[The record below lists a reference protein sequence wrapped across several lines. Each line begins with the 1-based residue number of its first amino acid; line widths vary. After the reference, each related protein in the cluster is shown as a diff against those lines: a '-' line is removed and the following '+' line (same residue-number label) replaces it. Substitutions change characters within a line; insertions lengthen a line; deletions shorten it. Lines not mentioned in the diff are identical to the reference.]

1 MAMTRQSAEE
11 KVVGQRM
18 ASIHISKKIAGLEEA
33 QLLKATKTSSW
44 LDGILLRFQFAK
56 TVQARIL
63 QANSSFSVSG
73 LILTSLG
80 LLIAG
85 YAITWLFAPLVLID
99 LGAGAALGFLPYGIL
114 SFKCRKRVN
123 AFNAVLP
130 EAIDMLARAL
140 RAGHSVVGALEMLAE
155 NAQQPAAFEF
165 GEVFKQL
172 NLGLSIRDALVQL
185 LDRVPSPDLRVLV
198 TAIMVQKDTGG
209 NLVEILDRTVFVIRE
224 RLRIQGEIQVQTA
237 QGRLTGWILSG
248 LPVVM
253 MVLLNL
259 VSPGYSSI
267 LFHDPIGSQA
277 DLPWP
282 RDAAGWQRDHP
293 SHREWDRG
301 LARYEPGI
309 LHGRRAY
316 RLSGFCA
323 AARAGDPAALAR
335 RQTNSADGAKQ
346 SSG

>member
-1 MAMTRQSAEE
+1 MALLVLTFISIVLATFVLVIAMTRQSAEE
-11 KVVGQRM
+11 KIVDQRM
-18 ASIHISKKIAGLEEA
+18 ASIHISQKKDGLEAA
-33 QLLKATKTSSW
+33 QLLKATRKRSW
-44 LDGILLRFQFAK
+44 LDGILLRFQFGK

-63 QANSSFSVSG
+63 QANSSSSVGG

-85 YAITWLFAPLVLID
+85 FGITWLFAPMVLID
-99 LGAGAALGFLPYGIL
+99 IGAGAALSVLPYGIL
-114 SFKCRKRVN
+114 SFKCKKRISS
-123 AFNAVLP
+123 FNAVLP

-172 NLGLSIRDALVQL
+172 NLGLSIRDALMQL

-253 MVLLNL
+253 MVLLN
-259 VSPGYSSI
+259 VVNPGYSSV
-267 LFHDPIGSQA
+267 LFHDPSGRKLIYLGLGMLVVGSVII
-277 DLPWP
+277 
-282 RDAAGWQRDHP
+282 RRIVN
-293 SHREWDRG
+293 
-301 LARYEPGI
+301 GI
-309 LHGRRAY
+309 EV
-316 RLSGFCA
+316 
-323 AARAGDPAALAR
+323 
-335 RQTNSADGAKQ
+335 
-346 SSG
+346 